1 MATKIISSIKKE
13 KKQAQAA
20 AKAVRTAPAR
30 RHMAAGPKVR
40 AEGKAAS
47 KKASPN
53 ATSAQVYTMAGA
65 KAATIEL
72 PAALFGAL
80 WKPDLVHQV
89 TTAIAANK
97 RQNRAHTKDRS
108 EVSGGGKKPWKQKGT
123 GRARAG
129 SIRSPIWRGGGKT
142 FAAVPRDHSQ
152 KVNRKM
158 YRGALRSIVAELARQ
173 NHLIVV
179 DSFPVEAAKTKALAA
194 RLAEL
199 GTQDILIVTG
209 ELDQNLFL
217 SARNIP
223 HMAVCDVE
231 SLNPVALLRHQK
243 VLITSD
249 AVKKLEAW
257 LQ

>member
-1 MATKIISSIKKE
+1 MDIQLHNSTNTLSVSD
-13 KKQAQAA
+13 
-20 AKAVRTAPAR
+20 AVFGAEYNEPLIHQVVTAY
-30 RHMAAGPKVR
+30 MAAGR
-40 AEGKAAS
+40 AGTKA
-47 KKASPN
+47 
-53 ATSAQVYTMAGA
+53 QLA
-65 KAATIEL
+65 K
-72 PAALFGAL
+72 G
-80 WKPDLVHQV
+80 
-89 TTAIAANK
+89 
-97 RQNRAHTKDRS
+97 

-179 DSFPVEAAKTKALAA
+179 DTFPVEAAKTKALAA

-199 GTQDILIVTG
+199 GVQDLLIVTG
-209 ELDQNLFL
+209 ELDKNLFL
-217 SARNIP
+217 SARNLP
-223 HMAVCDVE
+223 HVAVCDVE
-231 SLNPVALLRHQK
+231 ALNPVALLRHEK
-243 VLITSD
+243 VLITAD